1 MHRPAMNKDTKV
13 DFLSRILPSFTALLE
28 MPNKLP
34 VEVYGLSDV
43 VRKIL
48 LFNRAALL
56 SFVPSPVLEGFL
68 KAVGGFSCQVIQQA
82 TIEEGVSLLA
92 QEH

>member
-1 MHRPAMNKDTKV
+1 MFYLD
-13 DFLSRILPSFTALLE
+13 LLCR
-28 MPNKLP
+28 PNKLP

-56 SFVPSPVLEGFL
+56 SFVSNEILGGFL

-82 TIEEGVSLLA
+82 TIEEGVSNVFKKVI
-92 QEH
+92 H